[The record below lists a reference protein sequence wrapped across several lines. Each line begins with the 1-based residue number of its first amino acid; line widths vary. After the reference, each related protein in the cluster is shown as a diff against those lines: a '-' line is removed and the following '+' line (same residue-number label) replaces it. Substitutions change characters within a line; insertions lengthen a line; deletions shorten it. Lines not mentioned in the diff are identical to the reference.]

1 MTEWAIAPFEQAGAN
16 EWDALVAASG
26 NGTMLHTRRFLAY
39 HGDRFADRSLI
50 VRDAAGCLNGV
61 IPAAESPGDPT
72 LVVSH
77 PGATFGGL
85 LTLPHVTGAAYRSMF
100 ERVLRA
106 WEELGYARLA
116 YKPAPYIY
124 HSVPRHEDCYVLW
137 RLGARVTRRTLSA
150 CIDLAHRRPPSSR
163 RKRSLAKALR
173 AQCSIRRGRAVV
185 PQFWPIVESA
195 LLERHNR
202 RPVHSLAEMQFLAST
217 FDDEIS
223 CLGAFAG
230 DEIIAGIVLF
240 NSPTVTHVQYSLSSP
255 AGMAV
260 GAMDLLVED
269 AVESSLARGARY
281 LDLGI
286 STDAS
291 GLELNENLHQF
302 KMEFGAGT
310 VVYEQYEIDLRA
322 HG

>member
-1 MTEWAIAPFEQAGAN
+1 MTEWTIAPFEQAGAR
-16 EWDALVAASG
+16 EWDSLAGASG
-26 NGTMLHTRRFLAY
+26 NGTMLQTRRFLAY
-39 HGDRFADRSLI
+39 HGDRFADRSLV
-50 VRDAAGCLNGV
+50 VRDSAGRLSGV
-61 IPAAESPGDPT
+61 VPAAESPDDPT

-85 LTLPHVTGAAYRSMF
+85 LTAPYVTGAAYRSML
-100 ERVLRA
+100 ERALRA
-106 WEELGYARLA
+106 WEEMGYARLA
-116 YKPAPYIY
+116 YKPAPFIY
-124 HSVPRHEDCYVLW
+124 HTVPRNEDSYVLW
-137 RLGARVTRRTLSA
+137 RPGARVARRTLSA

-173 AQCSIRRGRAVV
+173 AECSIRRGREIL

-195 LLERHNR
+195 LFERHNR
-202 RPVHSLAEMQFLAST
+202 RPVHSLGEMQFLAST
-217 FDDEIS
+217 FEDDIR

-230 DEIIAGIVLF
+230 DEIIAGVVLF
-240 NSPTVTHVQYSLSSP
+240 DSPTVTHVQYSLSSP
-255 AGMAV
+255 AGMSV
-260 GAMDLLVED
+260 GAMDLLLED
-269 AVESSLARGARY
+269 AVESAVARGARY

-322 HG
+322 HA